1 MLILISFIL
10 LAISLL
16 SLAWFFHLAI
26 RDSYRDSLMSI
37 LMIYGILFA
46 IQFTFARLYHFS
58 GFRGLSSHREFLLYS
73 FGPLFFAGVLCSA
86 ASFLLLL
93 ASLDS
98 SCNHF
103 PCFRT
108 ALISFGFAT
117 FLLLFCVFSFFFLW

>member
-1 MLILISFIL
+1 MPILFSLILL
-10 LAISLL
+10 TISLL
-16 SLAWFFHLAI
+16 SLAWFFHLSI
-26 RDSYRDSLMSI
+26 HEPYRDSLKSI
-37 LMIYGILFA
+37 LLIYGILFA
-46 IQFTFARLYHFS
+46 IQLAFARLYHFS
-58 GFRGLSSHREFLLYS
+58 GFHGLSAHREFLLLS

-98 SCNHF
+98 SFNNF

-117 FLLLFCVFSFFFLW
+117 FLLLFCGFSFFFLW